1 MESESTTPLI
11 GSEFK
16 IRPFMNLREL
26 LDLANLVTLAGLA
39 AAIACTLLA
48 IRGHLALAAVAL
60 MVSGVCDLFDGFVA
74 RRLNRSQQQQLFG
87 SRLDSIVDGCS
98 FGFAPL
104 VLIYR
109 AGLDGPWELPVLFV
123 FASCVVWRLAFF
135 DVIGLQGG
143 GKQSYFI
150 GLPVTYVSVFIPLTF
165 LAGFGGQ
172 AWLRAGVLLVTL
184 ALSAAMISTVPIR
197 KPSGIFYLLFPAC
210 GLILAIVLV
219 ANSARFLR

>member
-74 RRLNRSQQQQLFG
+74 RRLNRSQQQH
-87 SRLDSIVDGCS
+87 SSEVAWIRSS
-98 FGFAPL
+98 M
-104 VLIYR
+104 
-109 AGLDGPWELPVLFV
+109 
-123 FASCVVWRLAFF
+123 VVRSA
-135 DVIGLQGG
+135 
-143 GKQSYFI
+143 
-150 GLPVTYVSVFIPLTF
+150 
-165 LAGFGGQ
+165 
-172 AWLRAGVLLVTL
+172 LLL
-184 ALSAAMISTVPIR
+184 W
-197 KPSGIFYLLFPAC
+197 C
-210 GLILAIVLV
+210 
-219 ANSARFLR
+219 

>member
-1 MESESTTPLI
+1 MESDSNPPLI
-11 GSEFK
+11 GSEFR

-26 LDLANLVTLAGLA
+26 LDLANLLTLAGLA
-39 AAIACTLLA
+39 AAIGCALLA

-74 RRLNRSQQQQLFG
+74 RRLNRSKQQDVFG

-104 VLIYR
+104 VLLYR
-109 AGLDGPWELPVLFV
+109 AGLDSPWELPVLFA
-123 FASCVVWRLAFF
+123 FAGCVVWRLAFF
-135 DVIGLQGG
+135 DMIGLQGSG
-143 GKQSYFI
+143 NQRYFI
-150 GLPVTYVSVFIPLTF
+150 GLPVTYVSVFIPLAF

-172 AWLRAGVLLVTL
+172 TWLRAGVLVVTVV
-184 ALSAAMISTVPIR
+184 LSAAMISTVPVR

-219 ANSARFLR
+219 ANSAQFLR